1 MSAPR
6 DSVTLYKPSKSI
18 HLIYVDEREKT
29 KPGKRHDAD
38 LPQLLHRKSNWWSIH
53 RTPKIKKASSA
64 DPTLYTS
71 VTQRVKREGMRE
83 EEEKDTWAQGPMYA
97 SNWKLL
103 MSVGTGRLGSKK
115 VLLSN
120 TMGSFACMFI
130 P

>member
-1 MSAPR
+1 MKRQNQESAMMQTYH
-6 DSVTLYKPSKSI
+6 SCSI
-18 HLIYVDEREKT
+18 GSQTGGQYIERQ
-29 KPGKRHDAD
+29 R
-38 LPQLLHRKSNWWSIH
+38 S
-53 RTPKIKKASSA
+53 KKANSA

>member
-1 MSAPR
+1 MVNTSNA
-6 DSVTLYKPSKSI
+6 K
-18 HLIYVDEREKT
+18 EQEK
-29 KPGKRHDAD
+29 AD
-38 LPQLLHRKSNWWSIH
+38 
-53 RTPKIKKASSA
+53 SA

-71 VTQRVKREGMRE
+71 VTQRVKRKGVGE
-83 EEEKDTWAQGPMYA
+83 EEKKDTWAQGPMYA

-120 TMGSFACMFI
+120 TIGSFACMFI

>member
-1 MSAPR
+1 VVNTSNAEDEKSKQRGPNVIYIN
-6 DSVTLYKPSKSI
+6 DSKSQAKGG
-18 HLIYVDEREKT
+18 V
-29 KPGKRHDAD
+29 
-38 LPQLLHRKSNWWSIH
+38 
-53 RTPKIKKASSA
+53 
-64 DPTLYTS
+64 
-71 VTQRVKREGMRE
+71 RE
-83 EEEKDTWAQGPMYA
+83 EEGEDTWAQGPMYA